1 MAGKWWR
8 RGALGVLLAGCAG
21 AGLWYAA
28 TLLMAARFEDWAAAR
43 RAEGWRVEH
52 ASVARAALHWGP
64 ALHLDGLLVE
74 TPAGLGWQAERV
86 ALRLTTTALHVVP
99 SGAQAARVPGGRAP
113 LDADG
118 LSLAAPLTGGPA
130 RLVARRIVAP
140 GFGLEGLAGT
150 VAGGALDVTATRLA
164 LGTLPPFDQAA
175 LAARI
180 APLPE
185 TTAAAWRAAGGRAE
199 IERLELRNGA
209 AALRVAGRLG
219 LDAALQPEGTATLT
233 VTDAPAALALLTD
246 AGWLAPGM
254 AAGLRA
260 VAMLAARPDPAGG
273 PPRLELP
280 LELRN
285 RRLGTARLPL
295 VTIPPIDWR

>member
-8 RGALGVLLAGCAG
+8 RAALALLLAGSAW

-28 TLLMAARFEDWAAAR
+28 TLLMAARLEDWAATR

-52 ASVARAALHWGP
+52 APAARTGLPWSP
-64 ALHLDGLLVE
+64 ALRLDGFLVE

-86 ALRLTTTALHVVP
+86 AIRLGATALHVVP
-99 SGAQAARVPGGRAP
+99 SGAQALRLPGGAAP
-113 LDADG
+113 LEALG
-118 LSLAAPLTGGPA
+118 VSLAAPLAGGPA
-130 RLVARRIVAP
+130 RLTATRLAAT
-140 GFGLEGLAGT
+140 GFALEGLAGT
-150 VAGGALDVTATRLA
+150 VAGGALDLTATRLA
-164 LGTLPPFDQAA
+164 IGTLPPFGEAA

-199 IERLELRNGA
+199 IERLELRRGS
-209 AALRVAGRLG
+209 AALRATGRLG

-233 VTDAPAALALLTD
+233 LTDAPAALTLLTE
-246 AGWLAPGM
+246 AGWLAPGV

-285 RRLGTARLPL
+285 RRLGTSRLPL
-295 VTIPPIDWR
+295 LTLPPIDWR